1 MKTKITIPL
10 LALLALVCLA
20 AVGVRPSKAAATLVV
35 DDNMTCPGAAY
46 STIQS
51 AVNAAAPGDTIQVCA
66 GNYNENVNIPAP
78 LSGLTLNGA
87 QAGVPVTGRTFG
99 SPAESTVNGQITVRP
114 SNVRID

>member
-35 DDNMTCPGAAY
+35 DDNMTCPGAAFN
-46 STIQS
+46 TIQS

-66 GNYNENVNIPAP
+66 GTYNESVNIPAA
-78 LSGLTLNGA
+78 LSGLTLSGA
-87 QAGVPVTGRTFG
+87 QAGNAVAGRVFASPV
-99 SPAESTVNGQITVRP
+99 ESTVNGQITV
-114 SNVRID
+114 